1 MPMPS
6 AATSSRAVSRRAAVA
21 ALGACASAAVLAQ
34 AVQVSEPRAYG
45 YVVGDIV
52 ERHARL
58 QLPAGTSIVPTSL
71 PRRGRID
78 SWLEQRDVVLRPGND
93 GDELRLVYQ
102 VVNAPRQVATIELP
116 ALTLALEGAG
126 ASQRSIDVDTW
137 PITVSAMTP
146 QYVIAR
152 AGLDELQPDVAPR
165 REPLQ
170 ATSLRLALLLA
181 LLALVLYLLA
191 LRRLPQLAWWRRAA
205 PFRSAWRDIRRLAR
219 RRDGDAYRLALQRL
233 HAAFDAATGQALF
246 AERLEPLFAAQPQL
260 RPLAAEV
267 ADFYA
272 LSRRTFFAAE
282 PAPLPDGE
290 AISKLLALSRRLAQ
304 HERLRR

>member
-6 AATSSRAVSRRAAVA
+6 AATSSRIARHQAIAA
-21 ALGACASAAVLAQ
+21 ALIALASGTVLAQ

-45 YVVGDIV
+45 YVVGDVI
-52 ERHARL
+52 ERQARL
-58 QLPAGTSIVPTSL
+58 QLPPGARIAAASL
-71 PRRGRID
+71 PRRGRVD
-78 SWLEQRDVVLRPGND
+78 SWLEQRDVVLRVTND
-93 GDELRLVYQ
+93 GAELKLVYQ

-116 ALTLALEGAG
+116 ALTLALEGAP
-126 ASQRSIDVDTW
+126 QRSIDVDAW

-152 AGLDELQPDVAPR
+152 AGLDELQPDITPR

-170 ATSLRLALLLA
+170 AMSLRLALLLA

-219 RRDGDAYRLALQRL
+219 RLDDDAYRLALQRL

-246 AERLEPLFAAQPQL
+246 AERLDPLFAAQPQL

-267 ADFYA
+267 AAFYA
-272 LSRRTFFAAE
+272 QSRRTFFAAE
-282 PAPLPDGE
+282 PAPKPDSE
-290 AISKLLALSRRLAQ
+290 ALSTLVALARRLAQ
-304 HERLRR
+304 HEHRR

>member
-6 AATSSRAVSRRAAVA
+6 AATSSRAASRRATVA
-21 ALGACASAAVLAQ
+21 ALGALASAAVMAQ

-45 YVVGDIV
+45 YVVGDVI

-58 QLPAGTSIVPTSL
+58 QLPPGARIAPASL

-78 SWLEQRDVVLRPGND
+78 SWLEQRDVVLRAGSD
-93 GDELRLVYQ
+93 GAELQLVYQ
-102 VVNAPRQVATIELP
+102 VINAPRQVATIELP
-116 ALTLALEGAG
+116 ALTLALEGAP
-126 ASQRSIDVDTW
+126 QRSIDLDAW

-152 AGLDELQPDVAPR
+152 AGLEELQPDVAPR

-181 LLALVLYLLA
+181 SLALVLYLLA

-205 PFRSAWRDIRRLAR
+205 PFRSAWRDVRRLAR
-219 RRDGDAYRLALQRL
+219 RRDDVAYRLALQRL

-246 AERLEPLFAAQPQL
+246 ADRLEPLFAAQPQL

-267 ADFYA
+267 AAFYA

-282 PAPLPDGE
+282 PAPMPDRE
-290 AISKLLALSRRLAQ
+290 ALSALVALARRLAQ
-304 HERLRR
+304 HEHRR